1 MIEDPR
7 EILMACEEAG
17 EGKGGGG
24 HWELREMRG
33 KRKKKIKKIDSLS
46 QDRNVYTRAYAAQEA
61 LPKDLPSGN
70 DSSSGSSGSRRNNGG
85 PWAQWFN

>member
-1 MIEDPR
+1 MKQ
-7 EILMACEEAG
+7 AG
-17 EGKGGGG
+17 GGGGGGG

-70 DSSSGSSGSRRNNGG
+70 DSSSGSSGSRRNNCS